1 MGVKILYNVPI
12 IYIYE
17 KLKDFFNMHWYMY
30 VGMLKMYWKHD
41 LENLHVMYIQCNLIS
56 FKLSFPSSNFSL
68 FFSNMNVWKS
78 FRFRTLKWKQTS
90 FHKRKLL
97 VFIYT
102 VHNIKWILKW
112 FKTILLSTRTCTCIT
127 WISYCK
133 VILEIY
139 SIYFAMFI
147 IRVYLFL
154 TLRI

>member
-17 KLKDFFNMHWYMY
+17 KLKDFFNMHWYIY

-41 LENLHVMYIQCNLIS
+41 LKNLHVS
-56 FKLSFPSSNFSL
+56 FSYF

-78 FRFRTLKWKQTS
+78 FRFFKMKS
-90 FHKRKLL
+90 NIFHKRKLL
-97 VFIYT
+97 VFIYS

-112 FKTILLSTRTCTCIT
+112 FKTISLSTRTCTCIT

-133 VILEIY
+133 VFLEIC